1 MKFIW
6 EWNPEI
12 PGIQASS
19 CKNYF
24 RLRFIHSE
32 EPLKKPEPP
41 LVDWSIH
48 WLQNQYQNLVYY
60 CMSTTKTIKTHETLA
75 QENHKN
81 QNIRQNQ
88 ETEIEITKKI
98 FCWDFSSLNQCYPFP
113 SQC

>member
-1 MKFIW
+1 MILNDDVTPILELKVKIIW
-6 EWNPEI
+6 VAKPKI
-12 PGIQASS
+12 PRTQPSS
-19 CKNYF
+19 FKNYS

-60 CMSTTKTIKTHETLA
+60 CMSTTKTMKTHETLA

-88 ETEIEITKKI
+88 ETEIEI
-98 FCWDFSSLNQCYPFP
+98 
-113 SQC
+113 SQTEP